1 LSSPACEDAWRRFTT
16 KQFCGNES
24 ALGISVTRL
33 SSSARIV
40 IVGIVIA
47 APSAASLHAGVS
59 GDAPMGGISAAQKG
73 GSIIATGSAST
84 ANENKSSL
92 A

>member
-1 LSSPACEDAWRRFTT
+1 
-16 KQFCGNES
+16 
-24 ALGISVTRL
+24 
-33 SSSARIV
+33 V
-40 IVGIVIA
+40 IAGIVIA

-59 GDAPMGGISAAQKG
+59 GDVPMGGTRRAQKD

-84 ANENKSSL
+84 ANDG